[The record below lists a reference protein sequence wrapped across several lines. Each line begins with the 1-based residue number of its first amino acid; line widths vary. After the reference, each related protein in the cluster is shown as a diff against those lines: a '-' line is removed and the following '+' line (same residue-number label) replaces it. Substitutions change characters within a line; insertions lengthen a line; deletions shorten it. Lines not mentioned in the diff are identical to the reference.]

1 MPLFVTKIGIDLGT
15 KNSLVFVQKKGIVLR
30 EPSVVAVSVNDNTI
44 LAVGEAAKEMTGRT
58 PDSIRVYR
66 PMREG
71 VIADFRVTLAMLR
84 YFLKRVIPRYQ
95 FFKPEVLVAVPAGI
109 SSTERRAVIEA
120 TIRAGARAA
129 YVAKEPILAAIGAGI
144 PINSSSGH
152 MIVDIGGGTTEAAV
166 ISLGGIVSCT
176 SVRVAGDKMDQA
188 ISDFIKRKYNLAI
201 GENTAE
207 EVKIKIGSAIPE
219 KQEGT
224 MDIRGRDLVLGL
236 PKNMKISTNEVCQ
249 AMGESLQEIIQII
262 KILLRDTP
270 PELSADVMDK
280 GMILSGGG
288 SLLKNID
295 QLISQ
300 STGVP
305 CFIADDPLT
314 CVARGTGVVL
324 DNLEVYKR
332 SILNKKWGTKP
343 IGNFSRTLLSWA
355 SFLTPTCFLATT
367 LPLKN
372 SLLCCF
378 PNS

>member
-1 MPLFVTKIGIDLGT
+1 MSLFVTKIGIDLGT
-15 KNSLVFVQKKGIVLR
+15 KNSLVFIPKKGIVLR
-30 EPSVVAVSVNDNTI
+30 ESSVVAVSMNDNTI

-120 TIRAGARAA
+120 TQRAGARTA

-144 PINSSSGH
+144 PISSSSGH

-188 ISDFIKRKYNLAI
+188 VSDFIKKKYNLAI

-207 EVKIKIGSAIPE
+207 EIKIKIGSAVPE

-288 SLLKNID
+288 SLLKNLD

-305 CFIADDPLT
+305 CFLADDPLT

-324 DNLEVYKR
+324 DNLEIYKR
-332 SILNKKWGTKP
+332 SILNKK
-343 IGNFSRTLLSWA
+343 
-355 SFLTPTCFLATT
+355 
-367 LPLKN
+367 
-372 SLLCCF
+372 
-378 PNS
+378 